1 MQLRSGKVILSTV
14 FSISSNVKGNYELR
28 SGRVVIRS
36 KHTPRRY
43 VKRKYNIELRSGRL
57 VSHNKYTKRPYNLR
71 PKHEAHIEAM
81 LDHYKFNHLIKYS
94 LLHLTG
100 CDHRKT
106 VDLVRDWEAGEQR
119 YKEFMALNNPK
130 NYYNEDW

>member
-1 MQLRSGKVILSTV
+1 MQLRSGKVILST
-14 FSISSNVKGNYELR
+14 NAKGDYELR
-28 SGRVVIRS
+28 SGRVVIRC

-57 VSHNKYTKRPYNLR
+57 VSHNKYTKRPYNR
-71 PKHEAHIEAM
+71 RVKSEAHIEAM
-81 LDHYKFNHLIKYS
+81 MDYYKFNFLSMYS
-94 LLHLTG
+94 TLLHVTG

-106 VDLVRDWEAGEQR
+106 VDMVREWQASEQR
-119 YKEFMALNNPK
+119 YKEYMALNNPN